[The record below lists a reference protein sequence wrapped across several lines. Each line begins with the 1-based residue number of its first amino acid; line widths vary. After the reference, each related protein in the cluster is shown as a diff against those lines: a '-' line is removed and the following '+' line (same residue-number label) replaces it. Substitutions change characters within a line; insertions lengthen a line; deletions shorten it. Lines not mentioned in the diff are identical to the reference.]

1 MIQWCGQGNKKER
14 FVGMGYVEELRKIVG
29 HYPLI
34 LVGSVVLVLNKDG
47 EVLLQQRQEPYGKWG
62 LLGGLMEL
70 RESPEETAYREV
82 YEEAGIRVK
91 NLQLINVFSGAKH
104 FVKLANGDEFQA
116 VTTAYYTHDYEGEPT
131 VNKKEAIQLKFF
143 SVTELPEYIVGSHKR
158 MIEVYVEMIQSK

>member
-1 MIQWCGQGNKKER
+1 
-14 FVGMGYVEELRKIVG
+14 MGYVEELRKIVG
-29 HYPLI
+29 HRPLI

-70 RESPEETAYREV
+70 GESPEETAYREV

-116 VTTAYYTHDYEGEPT
+116 VTTAYYTHDYEGEPIA
-131 VNKKEAIQLKFF
+131 NKKEAIQLKFF
-143 SVTELPEYIVGSHKR
+143 PVTELPEYIVGSHKR
-158 MIEVYVEMIQSK
+158 MIEVYVEMIQNK

>member
-116 VTTAYYTHDYEGEPT
+116 VTTAYYTHDYEGEPI

-143 SVTELPEYIVGSHKR
+143 PVTELPEYIVGSHKR
-158 MIEVYVEMIQSK
+158 MIEVYVEMIQNK